1 MIINFIVLEALNI
14 LTCLM
19 NLAVGWM
26 NPVSL
31 DFPRKISKVYYLKEE
46 FNWAWRGVGRAG
58 PHFCALLDKTQV
70 TILPKGFGFGS
81 SIKDRKL
88 HEEFFISFFFYF

>member
-1 MIINFIVLEALNI
+1 MVKLSNKKANDLIIINFIVLEALNI

-31 DFPRKISKVYYLKEE
+31 GFPRKISKVYYLKEE
-46 FNWAWRGVGRAG
+46 FNWAGRGVGRAW

-70 TILPKGFGFGS
+70 TIMPKGFWFW
-81 SIKDRKL
+81 
-88 HEEFFISFFFYF
+88 

>member
-1 MIINFIVLEALNI
+1 MVILSKKKANDLMIINFIVLEALNI

-31 DFPRKISKVYYLKEE
+31 DFPRKISNNNNNNNTYI
-46 FNWAWRGVGRAG
+46 
-58 PHFCALLDKTQV
+58 ALIRMRSKRFT
-70 TILPKGFGFGS
+70 
-81 SIKDRKL
+81 SIVLQYDL
-88 HEEFFISFFFYF
+88 EI

>member
-1 MIINFIVLEALNI
+1 MVILSKKKANDLMIINFIVLEALNI

-31 DFPRKISKVYYLKEE
+31 DFPRKISNNNNNNTYI
-46 FNWAWRGVGRAG
+46 
-58 PHFCALLDKTQV
+58 ALIRMRSKRFT
-70 TILPKGFGFGS
+70 
-81 SIKDRKL
+81 SIVLQYDL
-88 HEEFFISFFFYF
+88 EI